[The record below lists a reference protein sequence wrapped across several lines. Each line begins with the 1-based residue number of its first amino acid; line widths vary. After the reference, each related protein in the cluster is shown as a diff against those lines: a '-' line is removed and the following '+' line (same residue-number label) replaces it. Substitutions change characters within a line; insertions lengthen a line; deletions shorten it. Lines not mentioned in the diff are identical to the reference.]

1 MNMTKTS
8 DSSGFAEEQTKNQAE
23 LVLPQYW
30 LLKVAPDGRF
40 VIPAA
45 VRAGMELGEE
55 GNVTAYLHE
64 GELRI
69 ISPRAALRRA
79 QTALA
84 PYKGEGSAVDEL
96 IAERRAA
103 AERGD

>member
-1 MNMTKTS
+1 MTKTS
-8 DSSGFAEEQTKNQAE
+8 SSSGFAEDQVENQAE
-23 LVLPQYW
+23 LVLPRHW
-30 LLKVAPDGRF
+30 VLKVAPDGRF

-45 VRAGMELGEE
+45 VRAAMEMGED
-55 GNVTAYLHE
+55 GTVTAYLHE

-69 ISPRAALRRA
+69 ISPRAAIKRA
-79 QTALA
+79 QAFVKLHDR
-84 PYKGEGSAVDEL
+84 GGGSAADEL

>member
-1 MNMTKTS
+1 MKKTRY
-8 DSSGFAEEQTKNQAE
+8 SSGFAEEQAKDQVE
-23 LVLPQYW
+23 LVLPRHW
-30 LLKVAPDGRF
+30 VLKVAPDGRF

-45 VRAGMELGEE
+45 VRAAMEIGED
-55 GNVTAYLHE
+55 GTVTAYLHE

-79 QTALA
+79 QAALA